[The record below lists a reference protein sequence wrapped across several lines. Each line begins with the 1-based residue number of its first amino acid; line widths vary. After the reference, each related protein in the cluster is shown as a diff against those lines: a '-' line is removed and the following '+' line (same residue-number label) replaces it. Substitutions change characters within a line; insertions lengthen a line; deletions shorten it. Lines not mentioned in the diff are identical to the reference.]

1 MKLFDYLF
9 YKIYK
14 LINFLGNTEFYPE
27 GNAWF
32 ISSMLLWLNM
42 LTTLNFVELRIER
55 AVTNKVFVIAFYVLY
70 LAATFIYFFRKER
83 YRSIVD
89 NYDKEVSSKKIWG
102 TVIVAVYI
110 IATAV
115 LHFYF
120 SEKRRAMALR
130 VH

>member
-27 GNAWF
+27 GSAWF

-42 LTTLNFVELRIER
+42 LSALNFIELRIER
-55 AVTNKVFVIAFYVLY
+55 AVTNKVFVIAFYILY
-70 LAATFIYFFRKER
+70 LAATFMYFFRKER
-83 YRSIVD
+83 YRSILG
-89 NYDKEVSSKKIWG
+89 NYDKEPASKKLWG

-110 IATAV
+110 ITTAV

-120 SEKRRAMALR
+120 SEQRREMALR
-130 VH
+130 MQ